1 MWRKAAIPM
10 IVILGCLEVNTKVL
24 DNSIETAVFGEYR
37 ESLKIDG
44 IANGVL
50 AAMQS
55 GARFSYKD
63 KQKFIDLFI
72 KLINRL
78 CLVSQLY
85 LRTKKQKELSEV
97 SHQTSREQS
106 VELWKSLD
114 FIEMVLT
121 KNQEKQKRNKKRVR
135 SKKTDA
141 LSYIV

>member
-1 MWRKAAIPM
+1 MWRKAAVPM
-10 IVILGCLEVNTKVL
+10 IVILDCLEVNTKIL
-24 DNSIETAVFGEYR
+24 DSSVETAVFDGYK

-72 KLINRL
+72 KSINRL

-85 LRTKKQKELSEV
+85 LRTKEQKELSEV
-97 SHQTSREQS
+97 
-106 VELWKSLD
+106 
-114 FIEMVLT
+114 I
-121 KNQEKQKRNKKRVR
+121 
-135 SKKTDA
+135 
-141 LSYIV
+141 

>member
-1 MWRKAAIPM
+1 MWRKAAVPM
-10 IVILGCLEVNTKVL
+10 IVILDCLEVNTKIL
-24 DNSIETAVFGEYR
+24 DSSVETAVFDGYK

>member
-10 IVILGCLEVNTKVL
+10 IVILDCLEVNTKVL

-63 KQKFIDLFI
+63 KQKLIDLFI
-72 KLINRL
+72 KSINRL
-78 CLVSQLY
+78 CLVS
-85 LRTKKQKELSEV
+85 
-97 SHQTSREQS
+97 
-106 VELWKSLD
+106 
-114 FIEMVLT
+114 
-121 KNQEKQKRNKKRVR
+121 
-135 SKKTDA
+135 
-141 LSYIV
+141 